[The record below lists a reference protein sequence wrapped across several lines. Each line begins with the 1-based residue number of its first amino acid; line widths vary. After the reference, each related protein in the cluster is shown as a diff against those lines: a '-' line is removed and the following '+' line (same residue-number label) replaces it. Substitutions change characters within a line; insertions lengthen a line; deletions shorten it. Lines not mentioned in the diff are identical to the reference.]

1 MRVFVADKFED
12 AGIEGLKSLGCEV
25 AYEAALKGDAL
36 AKAVRDSAPEV
47 LIVRS
52 TQAPRGLLEASPSL
66 ELVVRAG
73 AGVNT
78 IDVAAASALGVYVA
92 NCPGKNSIA
101 VAELAFGLLLS
112 LDRRIPENVSS
123 LKEKKW
129 NKKEFSKA
137 RGLHGRTLGVIGLGQ
152 IGQEMALRARAFGMK
167 VVGWSRSLTPEKAA
181 ELGITRAAS
190 PEDVAR
196 VSDAVSVH
204 VAAAQSTKGL
214 CGKRFFT
221 AMKEGTIFLNTAR
234 ADVVDEAA
242 LIEAV
247 RTKGVRAG
255 LDVFTGEPAEGTGT
269 CDVELSRTP
278 GVYVTHHIGAS
289 TDQAQMA
296 IAQETVR
303 IVRVYRETGE
313 VPNCVN
319 LRTKS
324 KASHMLVVRHRDR
337 VGVLAA
343 ILDVLRASEINVQE
357 MENVLFEGGDSA
369 CARIRVDREVP
380 AAAVERIRESHAEI
394 LAVRAIRL

>member
-12 AGIEGLKSLGCEV
+12 EGIEGLQSLGCEV

-36 AKAVRDSAPEV
+36 AKSVRDGAPEV

-52 TQAPRGLLEASPSL
+52 TQVPRGLLEASPSL
-66 ELVVRAG
+66 ELVIRAG

-78 IDVAAASALGVYVA
+78 IDVAAASALGIYVA

-101 VAELAFGLLLS
+101 VAELAFGLLLA

-123 LKEKKW
+123 LAQKQW
-129 NKKEFSKA
+129 NKKGFSKA
-137 RGLHGRTLGVIGLGQ
+137 RGLHGGTLGLIGLGQ
-152 IGQEMALRARAFGMK
+152 IGQEMLLRAQAFGMK

-181 ELGITRAAS
+181 ELGITRADT

-196 VSDAVSVH
+196 VSDAVSIH
-204 VAAAQSTKGL
+204 LAAARETKGL
-214 CGKRFFT
+214 CGRKFFS
-221 AMKEGTIFLNTAR
+221 AMKTGAIFLNTAR
-234 ADVVDEAA
+234 GDVVDEAS
-242 LIEAV
+242 LLEAV
-247 RTKGVRAG
+247 RAKGIRAG
-255 LDVFTGEPAEGTGT
+255 LDVFTGEPAETTGI
-269 CDVELSRTP
+269 CDVELARTA
-278 GVYVTHHIGAS
+278 GVYITHHIGAS

-296 IAQETVR
+296 IAEETVR

-369 CARIRVDREVP
+369 CARIRIDREVP
-380 AAAVERIRESHAEI
+380 AAALDKIRKAHAEI
-394 LAVRAIRL
+394 LAARIIRI